1 MNHSTST
8 RTTTS
13 STGQAIL
20 ETRGYAIAGILVAGV
35 MFVLG
40 YTVVRAGLAQADSS
54 LVTNES
60 ADVQVIVPGEG
71 TLWADFG
78 PSH

>member
-1 MNHSTST
+1 MSHSTST

-13 STGQAIL
+13 STGQV
-20 ETRGYAIAGILVAGV
+20 IAGILVAGV

-40 YTVVRAGLAQADSS
+40 YTVVRASLAQADSS
-54 LVTNES
+54 LATNDT
-60 ADVQVIVPGEG
+60 ADVQMVVPGEG

>member
-1 MNHSTST
+1 MSHSTST

-13 STGQAIL
+13 STGQ
-20 ETRGYAIAGILVAGV
+20 AIAGILVAGV

-40 YTVVRAGLAQADSS
+40 YTVVRASLAQADSS
-54 LVTNES
+54 LATNDT
-60 ADVQVIVPGEG
+60 ADVQMVVPGEG

>member
-8 RTTTS
+8 RTNAS

-20 ETRGYAIAGILVAGV
+20 DTRGYAIAGILVAGV

-54 LVTNES
+54 LAANDSTEIQM
-60 ADVQVIVPGEG
+60 AVPGEG